1 MLYVDR
7 TGQHGSA
14 SGASGA
20 GKELVSRLLRAKA
33 AYTTR
38 HVDFWIVEDITRKF
52 APRSG
57 DLVLAKVEKI
67 GQHPRVELATGR
79 RAALHVGDE
88 IVVCYGNR
96 YAPDQFEAFVPD
108 DLGPCHLVAAGGIA
122 AQMLSKHQRM
132 QQPTIIRPIG
142 LLADESGRPMNL
154 ADWALPKPG
163 PAETES
169 RPLTIGVFGTMM
181 NSGKTTCAQNLV
193 LGLKR
198 AGLRVGAVKV
208 TGTGAG
214 GDRWALVDAGAD
226 VVMDFTDVGV
236 PSTFGLDGAAV
247 QGVFTELMA
256 HMTAHNVDAVVIEV
270 ADGLQQQETA
280 VLANSDVFRRACHGV
295 VFAAGDA
302 FGAAGGVE
310 RLRSAGHAVIAAS
323 GILTCSPLAVRETE
337 ALIDVPVL
345 TAAQLAAG
353 VWLTGAAGAW
363 LSDAVAGAPFSARAS
378 AETGAPVDVT
388 GYARS
393 VANEMADNGVVLKL
407 QAAR

>member
-1 MLYVDR
+1 MRHVDP
-7 TGQHGSA
+7 TNQNGLAPSA
-14 SGASGA
+14 AGANNQ
-20 GKELVSRLLRAKA
+20 LVSRLLRAKA

-38 HVDFWIVEDITRKF
+38 QIDLWAADDITRLYT
-52 APRSG
+52 PRSG
-57 DLVLAKVEKI
+57 DLVLATVEKI
-67 GQHPRVELATGR
+67 GQHERIELATGR
-79 RAALHVGDE
+79 RAALHIGDE

-96 YAPDQFEAFVPD
+96 YAPDQFEALVPD

-122 AQMLSKHQRM
+122 AKALSRHQRM
-132 QQPTIIRPIG
+132 QQPTTIRPIG
-142 LLADESGRPMNL
+142 LLVDGTGQPMNL
-154 ADWALPKPG
+154 ADWALPKP
-163 PAETES
+163 AANETAC
-169 RPLTIGVFGTMM
+169 RPLTIGVLGTVM

-198 AGLRVGAVKV
+198 SGRRVGAIKV

-236 PSTFGLDGAAV
+236 PSTYGLDGAAI
-247 QGVFTELMA
+247 QTVFTELMA
-256 HMTAHNVDAVVIEV
+256 HMIAHNVDAVVIEV

-280 VLANSDVFRRACHGV
+280 FLANSDVFRQTCHGV

-310 RLRSAGHAVIAAS
+310 RLRDAGHAVIAAS
-323 GILTCSPLAVRETE
+323 GVLTCSPLAVREAE

-353 VWLTGAAGAW
+353 VWLTGVASAW
-363 LSDAVAGAPFSARAS
+363 LSEAAATEPSAARAQVES
-378 AETGAPVDVT
+378 T
-388 GYARS
+388 
-393 VANEMADNGVVLKL
+393 VAAGDMQDDGVVLKL

>member
-1 MLYVDR
+1 MLHVDR
-7 TGQHGSA
+7 TGRNGSA
-14 SGASGA
+14 SGAA
-20 GKELVSRLLRAKA
+20 DAANDLVLRLLGAKA

-38 HVDFWIVEDITRKF
+38 HVDFWEVDDITQLY

-67 GQHPRVELATGR
+67 GQHARIELTTGR
-79 RAALHVGDE
+79 RAILHVGDE

-96 YAPDQFEAFVPD
+96 YAPDQFEALVPD
-108 DLGPCHLVAAGGIA
+108 DLGPCHLVAGGGIA
-122 AQMLSKHQRM
+122 AKALSKHQRM
-132 QQPTIIRPIG
+132 QQPTVIRPIG
-142 LLADESGRPMNL
+142 LLADRSGEPINL
-154 ADWALPKPG
+154 KDWALPRPAT
-163 PAETES
+163 AETDS
-169 RPLTIGVFGTMM
+169 PPLTIGVLGTMM

-198 AGLRVGAVKV
+198 SGRRVGAVKV

-236 PSTFGLDGAAV
+236 PSTFGLDDAAV
-247 QGVFTELMA
+247 RAVFTDLMA
-256 HMTAHNVDAVVIEV
+256 HMAAHKVDAVVIEV

-310 RLRSAGHAVIAAS
+310 RLRRAGHAVIAAS
-323 GILTCSPLAVRETE
+323 GILTCSPLAVREAE

-363 LSDAVAGAPFSARAS
+363 LSEAAAPEPSVSHAPT
-378 AETGAPVDVT
+378 ETVDDMQD
-388 GYARS
+388 G
-393 VANEMADNGVVLKL
+393 GVVLKL

>member
-1 MLYVDR
+1 MLHVDR
-7 TGQHGSA
+7 TGQNGSA
-14 SGASGA
+14 NGAPGA
-20 GKELVSRLLRAKA
+20 GNELVSRLLRAKA

-38 HVDFWIVEDITRKF
+38 HVDFWAAEDITRMF

-67 GQHPRVELATGR
+67 GQHARIELATGR

-108 DLGPCHLVAAGGIA
+108 DLGPCHLVAGGGIA
-122 AQMLSKHQRM
+122 AKMLSKHSRM
-132 QQPTIIRPIG
+132 QQPTMIRPIG
-142 LLADESGRPMNL
+142 LLVDGSGRPMNL
-154 ADWALPKPG
+154 TDWALAKPG
-163 PAETES
+163 PAKTES
-169 RPLTIGVFGTMM
+169 RPLTIGVFGTVM
-181 NSGKTTCAQNLV
+181 NAGKTTCAQNLV

-198 AGLRVGAVKV
+198 SGRRVGAVKV

-236 PSTFGLDGAAV
+236 PSTFGLDGASVEA
-247 QGVFTELMA
+247 VFTELMA
-256 HMTAHNVDAVVIEV
+256 HMRAHNVDAVVIEV
-270 ADGLQQQETA
+270 ADGLQQRETA
-280 VLANSDVFRRACHGV
+280 VLANSDVFRQACHGV

-310 RLRSAGHAVIAAS
+310 RLRRAGHAVIAA
-323 GILTCSPLAVRETE
+323 GGVLTCSPLAVREAE
-337 ALIDVPVL
+337 ELIDVPVL

-353 VWLTGAAGAW
+353 VWLTGVASAW
-363 LSDAVAGAPFSARAS
+363 LSEAAATKPFAVRAQVESAVAAG
-378 AETGAPVDVT
+378 D
-388 GYARS
+388 
-393 VANEMADNGVVLKL
+393 MQDDGVVLKF